1 MSSFSQHPVPRLVDE
16 IKDLV
21 QEKPLEQRLAHGEC
35 LISAG
40 YGHHLPLAGT
50 ATGDAPFPPEGGDAC
65 LFITRHPRDSGALLV
80 PSTEKVLRIWK
91 P

>member
-1 MSSFSQHPVPRLVDE
+1 MSSFSQHPVPRIVDE
-16 IKDLV
+16 IKDLI

-40 YGHHLPLAGT
+40 SGYHLPLAGT
-50 ATGDAPFPPEGGDAC
+50 ALGMPRFPLKGGGAC